1 MPFVSSRQPDHPGP
15 DGAGPPGDPVHR
27 PGPAPRGRADRGGPG
42 RDRGRAASPVLPA
55 HARGYQAARRRGG
68 PAAGSCQRRADP
80 AEPVRKAF
88 HAVPGH
94 RLTAA
99 QVSQLNTP
107 FITLSVVSDLV
118 PVALWLWMAR
128 ASGQGRNWARSLS
141 TALFGLA
148 TLDLTGAF
156 RTPVIRLEIVPML
169 FGPAVPWLAG
179 AAAVW
184 QLWRRPL
191 PPSSSRM
198 VTRGCHQNGH
208 GHQGGPRAGS
218 DRPDPAVF
226 AQVKAEREDHG
237 AGDRGRSRAAR
248 PSRRSRCPWTPC
260 TPAAEA
266 SQCRVVNAS
275 PGVSSSWRGRVLMPR
290 IALEPGRRS
299 HAPPSPHPH
308 RSG

>member
-42 RDRGRAASPVLPA
+42 RDRGRAVSPVLPA

-198 VTRGCHQNGH
+198 VTRGCHQNGTVT
-208 GHQGGPRAGS
+208 RAA
-218 DRPDPAVF
+218 PAPAVT
-226 AQVKAEREDHG
+226 
-237 AGDRGRSRAAR
+237 AR
-248 PSRRSRCPWTPC
+248 TRPYSRRSRRNVKTTVQETAVARGQPDHRGDRGALGRPALRPLRHPNAASLTPRREC
-260 TPAAEA
+260 QAPGAAG
-266 SQCRVVNAS
+266 C
-275 PGVSSSWRGRVLMPR
+275 
-290 IALEPGRRS
+290 
-299 HAPPSPHPH
+299 
-308 RSG
+308 